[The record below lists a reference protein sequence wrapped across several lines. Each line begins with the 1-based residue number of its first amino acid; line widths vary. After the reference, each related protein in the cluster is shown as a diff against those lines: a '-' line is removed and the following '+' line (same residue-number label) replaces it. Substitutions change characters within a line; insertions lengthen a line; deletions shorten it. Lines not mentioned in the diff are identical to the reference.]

1 LLPAAHSSR
10 LRLPCW
16 RLNRLR
22 VSRLREA
29 CNRWMPGSE
38 FIAEAQMNALRKM
51 MEPDDV
57 DQHRFFGCF
66 ALDAARS
73 GIGDRKCRK
82 YNFRQE
88 LLAKRGKANR
98 AGPNGYLA
106 TRPKICVRL
115 WSGILATRTGT
126 ECRRISLALSRRP
139 QVPLVPPTAYLR
151 CRELSDAAAPA
162 IANLCRR
169 LDGIAL
175 PRKHSWRLERF
186 SVDVNRNS
194 KGVPKGAQIR
204 FGLLWQQQ

>member
-1 LLPAAHSSR
+1 
-10 LRLPCW
+10 
-16 RLNRLR
+16 
-22 VSRLREA
+22 
-29 CNRWMPGSE
+29 MPGSE

-57 DQHRFFGCF
+57 DQHRSFGCF

-126 ECRRISLALSRRP
+126 ECRRFSLALSRRS
-139 QVPLVPPTAYLR
+139 QVPLVPPTADL
-151 CRELSDAAAPA
+151 CCWELSDAAAPA
-162 IANLCRR
+162 IANLSRR

-175 PRKHSWRLERF
+175 LRTEVIANCGSYPARFRALAVAAATQPPESICPSRALRFETNEHIRDLPTFNSPSGSVRSSRNRRLR
-186 SVDVNRNS
+186 
-194 KGVPKGAQIR
+194 
-204 FGLLWQQQ
+204 